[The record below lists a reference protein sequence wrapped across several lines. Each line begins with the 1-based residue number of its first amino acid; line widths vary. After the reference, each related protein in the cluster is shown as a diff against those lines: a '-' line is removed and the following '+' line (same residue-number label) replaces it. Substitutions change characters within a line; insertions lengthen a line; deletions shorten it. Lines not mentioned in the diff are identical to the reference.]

1 MKGEIFGPG
10 ADELVRFLAK
20 NCKFQCPDQQN
31 NTFKTYTTTG
41 YTYVYVPET
50 FLQNKRVVAKTGVKS
65 SSLVHQFGT
74 SGDGRILTRQR
85 WCGCTSCL
93 ESATLFADEAGKF
106 RLGGPKCTLTEWVTE
121 SKCHSPTLDKQAKRS
136 KPIRTT
142 HINKTDD
149 VPTVAGKLKI
159 GQHVLVRIH
168 PEDRTNGQAQP
179 GEAYFVGKVIKREP
193 WQIQNDGLFGAEGT
207 VNMFKKNEWVAR
219 IQWYNLVETD
229 DWGNRY
235 YSLMRGPSDVISV
248 NSFIRVGMRTEFKLE
263 RAANSRY
270 MITSALHETIM
281 KYSDETLYE
290 VEKHEIERSSK

>member
-31 NTFKTYTTTG
+31 NKFKTYTTTG

-93 ESATLFADEAGKF
+93 ESATLFADTAGVY
-106 RLGGPKCTLTEWVTE
+106 RRNGTKCKLAKWVTE
-121 SKCHSPTLDKQAKRS
+121 STTHTPTVDEQAKRS
-136 KPIRTT
+136 KPKRTT
-142 HINKTDD
+142 HIKKTDD
-149 VPTVAGKLKI
+149 VETVARKLEI
-159 GQHVLVRIH
+159 GQHVLIRIH

-179 GEAYFVGKVIKREP
+179 GEACFVGKVIRRKP
-193 WQIQNDGLFGAEGT
+193 W
-207 VNMFKKNEWVAR
+207 
-219 IQWYNLVETD
+219 
-229 DWGNRY
+229 
-235 YSLMRGPSDVISV
+235 
-248 NSFIRVGMRTEFKLE
+248 
-263 RAANSRY
+263 
-270 MITSALHETIM
+270 
-281 KYSDETLYE
+281 
-290 VEKHEIERSSK
+290 